1 MLFLLLFY
9 SISDLSSGVNVTC
22 VKDEMFISI
31 PKKFLPGIR
40 VDHLRLSDMNCG
52 ATETQTH
59 FVLRTELKECHTTS
73 RDTKNSFC
81 YRNKVL
87 KISDEHQPIITRV
100 REVEIPFSCC
110 YSNTGIVSSVALKVE
125 SKKIVLSKDG
135 FGEFALEMKTFPDDR
150 YIDNYKSEDFPV
162 TVPSGKILYV
172 EVNVDTEDLK
182 LEILA
187 ETCFG
192 TPDPNPIKPGLKY
205 LFISDGYEKVAFCY

>member
-40 VDHLRLSDMNCG
+40 VDHLRLSDMNCR

-59 FVLRTELKECHTTS
+59 FILRTELKECHTTS

-135 FGEFALEMKTFPDDR
+135 FGEFALEMKTFPDNR
-150 YIDNYKSEDFPV
+150 YIDNYR
-162 TVPSGKILYV
+162 
-172 EVNVDTEDLK
+172 
-182 LEILA
+182 
-187 ETCFG
+187 
-192 TPDPNPIKPGLKY
+192 
-205 LFISDGYEKVAFCY
+205 